1 MKSKIF
7 GTICLV
13 LGIIVI
19 VSTGTS
25 YAYFSAS
32 ANANGDVITGET
44 MKFDVN
50 LTTTLVYKA
59 TRIVPLADEFI
70 EEAISKNT
78 NKCIDNKGYEV
89 CSLYTLTLTNSGDAQ
104 ILNGYIS
111 TSESERPY
119 ITDNLRCQLFDSNY
133 NAISDVTTLSKIA
146 GEGVY
151 LNKTENEITNNV
163 ALEVNNTTKKE
174 TTYYLAIWLHETGL
188 SQNDD
193 YSKTFAGKIFFESI
207 NGNKISADFSA

>member
-1 MKSKIF
+1 MRSKLF

-25 YAYFSAS
+25 YAYFSA
-32 ANANGDVITGET
+32 NATTGGDDITGET
-44 MKFDVN
+44 MDFDVK
-50 LTTTLVYKA
+50 LETTTIYKA
-59 TRIVPLADEFI
+59 TKIVPLEDEYI
-70 EEAISKNT
+70 DDAITKSS

-89 CSLYTLTLTNSGDAQ
+89 CSLYTLTLTNNGDAQ

-111 TSESERPY
+111 TEKTDKPY

-133 NAISDVTTLSKIA
+133 NAISDVTTLSKTA
-146 GEGVY
+146 GSVVY
-151 LNKTENEITNNV
+151 LKSTDNNSTKNV
-163 ALEVNNTTKKE
+163 AIEVNNTTKRE

-193 YSKTFAGKIFFESI
+193 YSKKFSGKVVFESLH
-207 NGNKISADFSA
+207 GHQISADFSA